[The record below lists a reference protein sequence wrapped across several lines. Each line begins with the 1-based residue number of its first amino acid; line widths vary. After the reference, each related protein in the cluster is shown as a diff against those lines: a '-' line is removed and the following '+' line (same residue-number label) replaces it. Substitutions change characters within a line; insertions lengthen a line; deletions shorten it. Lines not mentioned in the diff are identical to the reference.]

1 MGRYELI
8 CFIEIF
14 YAVGVKYRYV
24 IFRLR
29 IADNIVVGILCLM
42 QVDIKRFSYNYISFN
57 CFIFIITVSYSVQFF
72 YYLFFNRRQLYRYIY
87 VKEDRLINVS
97 IVIIIFLR
105 VIVGSICDL

>member
-1 MGRYELI
+1 METPVYGSIILAGVLLKMGRYELI

-42 QVDIKRFSYNYISFN
+42 QVDIK
-57 CFIFIITVSYSVQFF
+57 II
-72 YYLFFNRRQLYRYIY
+72 RR
-87 VKEDRLINVS
+87 
-97 IVIIIFLR
+97 
-105 VIVGSICDL
+105 